1 MDFQYQAA
9 NSQGQILS
17 GLISAADDREAMR
30 LLQLQNLTP
39 ISIMA
44 GNGSLAVADTG
55 SVFPAAHR
63 DKKASNQ
70 DKNLAIQELTT
81 LLNAGVPLA
90 ESVDSISVAH
100 AGTAVG
106 TAFGIA
112 LGALRRGERFSQALR
127 LMELDLPVYVYQL
140 AAAGELTGK
149 LGASLQTAVTQM
161 EYEERTRQEMRNALT
176 YPAILVISGISATL
190 LVFIVVVPKF
200 ANLLKGNTANI
211 PWLSKWVIGTGMF
224 VQANLLWVGLIAAA
238 LVMGAVVAMRNPGIR
253 RQAFESLVRVPILG
267 LWIVETEMGR
277 WASMLG
283 ALLEN
288 RVPIITAMELALGGV
303 KISTLR
309 NSLQQVLR
317 EVRGGTRF
325 ADALASNRAMGATGI
340 NLVRVGE
347 RSGELAPMLRALAT
361 LYENAGRD
369 RMKRF
374 LLLLEPIAILL
385 IGSVIGLIMVAIM
398 LAVTSMNDSVA

>member
-17 GLISAADDREAMR
+17 GLISATDDREAMR

-39 ISIMA
+39 ISITA
-44 GNGSLAVADTG
+44 GSGSLAAADTG

-224 VQANLLWVGLIAAA
+224 VQANLLWVGVIAAA
-238 LVMGAVVAMRNPGIR
+238 LVMGTVVAMRNPGIR